1 MATVVN
7 EPGSGPAARVP
18 PRGGAPVPPRLAL
31 VRAQTVGGR
40 ELLGRELLGCELTER
55 ALRLGLE
62 RNYRARARLAPD
74 PGRRIELADLAND
87 VRPRTFS

>member
-31 VRAQTVGGR
+31 GRAQTAG
-40 ELLGRELLGCELTER
+40 GRELLGCELTER

-62 RNYRARARLAPD
+62 RNYRALARLAPD